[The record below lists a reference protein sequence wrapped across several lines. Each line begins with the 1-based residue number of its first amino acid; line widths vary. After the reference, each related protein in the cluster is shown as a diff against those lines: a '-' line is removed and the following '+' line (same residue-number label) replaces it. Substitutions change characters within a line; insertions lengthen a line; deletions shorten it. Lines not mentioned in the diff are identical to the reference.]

1 MENRMR
7 KIPPFKLALQPLN
20 EEAQKLEKFK
30 WAGDDIGDRNKL
42 GGAPNF
48 LQGDEYPICDH
59 CKKRMDFYAQ
69 LDSLNDEFIIADC
82 GMIYVFMCFECVET
96 KSIIQSN

>member
-1 MENRMR
+1 MENNKMR
-7 KIPPFKLALQPLN
+7 SIPPFKN
-20 EEAQKLEKFK
+20 EEAQGLEKFK
-30 WAGDDIGDRNKL
+30 WAGDGVGDRNKL
-42 GGAPNF
+42 GGTPDF
-48 LQGDEYPICDH
+48 LQGDEYPVCDD
-59 CKKRMDFYAQ
+59 CKKKMDFYAQ